1 MREFTIYPAIDLR
14 QGQVVR
20 LWQGDPDKLTVYG
33 DDPLVAAK
41 RWMKAGADW
50 LHVINLD
57 GAFGEDNAQNLAAVQ
72 RILRRGARIQFG
84 GGVRSEADIDR
95 LMKLK
100 VSRVIVGTAALSNP
114 GVVQHGVARHGAQR
128 VAVSIDASGD
138 EVRVEGWK
146 KGAGISPMNLAR
158 DMHRLGVRI
167 VILTDIQRDGT
178 QEGVD
183 LTLAKKLREEFAMQ
197 VIVAGG
203 VASLDDL
210 RQVRKAGLQGAIIGR
225 ALYEGQFLLEEALQ
239 C

>member
-1 MREFTIYPAIDLR
+1 MGDFTVYPAIDLR
-14 QGQVVR
+14 HGQVVR
-20 LWQGDPDKLTVYG
+20 LWQGDPDKPTVYG
-33 DDPLVAAK
+33 DDPVAVAK
-41 RWMKAGADW
+41 RWMQAGAEW

-57 GAFGEDNAQNLAAVQ
+57 GAFGEDNTQNLDAVQ

-84 GGVRSEADIDR
+84 GGVRSEDDIDR

-100 VSRVIVGTAALSNP
+100 VSRVIVGTAALKDP
-114 GVVQHGVARHGAQR
+114 DVVQCGVARHGAQR
-128 VAVSIDASGD
+128 IAVSIDASGD

-146 KGAGISPMNLAR
+146 KGSGISPMDLAR
-158 DMHRLGVRI
+158 DMYGLGVRV

-183 LTLAKKLREEFAMQ
+183 LTLAKQLREELALQ

-210 RQVRKAGLQGAIIGR
+210 RQVREAGLQGAITGR
-225 ALYEGQFLLEEALQ
+225 ALYEGRFLLEEALE